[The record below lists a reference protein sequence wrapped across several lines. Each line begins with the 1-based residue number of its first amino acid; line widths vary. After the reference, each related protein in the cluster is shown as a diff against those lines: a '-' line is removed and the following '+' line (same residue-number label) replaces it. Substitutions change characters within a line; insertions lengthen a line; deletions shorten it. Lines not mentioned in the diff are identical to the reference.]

1 MAPCSPLAEG
11 VDSLLE
17 KVQISSV
24 PLWPKQCHQNRWNS
38 LTFLCVSCYQS
49 SRVALILS
57 DLGESVA
64 DRLRAD
70 LSLLDKHHP
79 GLGRGLKDFKSTS
92 QA

>member
-24 PLWPKQCHQNRWNS
+24 PLLPTQCHQNGWDS
-38 LTFLCVSCYQS
+38 FIIKCVSCYQC
-49 SRVALILS
+49 SRVTLILS
-57 DLGESVA
+57 NLGGSAAV
-64 DRLRAD
+64 RLRAD
-70 LSLLDKHHP
+70 LSLIDKHHP